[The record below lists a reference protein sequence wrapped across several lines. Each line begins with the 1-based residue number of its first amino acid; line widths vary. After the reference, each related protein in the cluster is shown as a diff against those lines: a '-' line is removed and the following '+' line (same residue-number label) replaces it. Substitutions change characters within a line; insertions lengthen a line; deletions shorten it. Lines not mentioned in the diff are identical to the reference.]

1 VLSVDHLTQVTLI
14 SNIGTFLLYGMTCLV
29 CIVAFAGVKARG
41 LFTTV
46 LAPGLGS
53 ILNVLM
59 LVGVI
64 YFAIAGGG
72 STQTDTII
80 AGGFSIA
87 WLVIGFA
94 FLWVRQ
100 LITGIPILHPEDHKE
115 KNGIVPPVQVEVES
129 PA

>member
-1 VLSVDHLTQVTLI
+1 IDHLTQVTLV

-29 CIVAFAGVKARG
+29 CIIAFAGIKKRG
-41 LFTTV
+41 IFTTI
-46 LAPGLGS
+46 LAPWLGG

-64 YFAIAGGG
+64 YFAITGGG

-80 AGGFSIA
+80 AAVFSVA

-94 FLWVRQ
+94 FLWIRQ
-100 LITGIPILHPEDHKE
+100 LVSGIPILHPEDHKV
-115 KNGIVPPVQVEVES
+115 KNGIVSPTPVES
-129 PA
+129 TV